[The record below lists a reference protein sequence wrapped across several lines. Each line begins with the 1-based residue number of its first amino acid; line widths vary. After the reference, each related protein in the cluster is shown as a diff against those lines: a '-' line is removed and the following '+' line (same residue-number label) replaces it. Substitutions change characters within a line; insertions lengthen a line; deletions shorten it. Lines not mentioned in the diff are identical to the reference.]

1 MNGRDRLITFS
12 DSDVAA
18 LPLLIDDDEDINSS
32 FQHYHPTLKPVI
44 MRGVAMHLAEWP
56 SHLFSIFTTVCI
68 VSAAFIA
75 LTFVTI
81 ILFAADRKPSVSRN
95 VEIEEYPNVYC
106 IKHASHAWTQ
116 DELCAIESSAREFPD
131 LHVYLVNLQRHV
143 PEASSPP
150 VNTSLML
157 NFDATEDA
165 VSALTERYTNVRSID
180 IVASTF
186 FSKSILGDVYTK
198 FDGTLLEIAVKSQLL
213 WTYAGIA
220 LEPLQID
227 GIKYLKDYLCRSNEL
242 CKPMKNAV
250 ISADGS
256 LLVSPVP
263 CHTFFEAILKKLARE
278 SQDTKKTVRDA
289 YNSFCAR
296 REKCIGVEILNNI
309 SWNISHRF
317 TCPVIFPER
326 AHRS

>member
-1 MNGRDRLITFS
+1 MNGRERLITFS
-12 DSDVAA
+12 DNDAEA
-18 LPLLIDDDEDINSS
+18 QPLLIDDDEDINSS
-32 FQHYHPTLKPVI
+32 FQHYYPALKPVI

-75 LTFVTI
+75 LAFVTI
-81 ILFAADRKPSVSRN
+81 ILFAVDRKPSVSRN
-95 VEIEEYPNVYC
+95 VEIEDYPNVYC

-116 DELCAIESSAREFPD
+116 DELCAIESSAREFPE

-143 PEASSPP
+143 PETSSAP
-150 VNTSLML
+150 VNTSLTL
-157 NFDATEDA
+157 NFGATEDA

-180 IVASTF
+180 IVASTLF
-186 FSKSILGDVYTK
+186 RKSILGEVYTK
-198 FDGTLLEIAVKSQLL
+198 FDGKLLEIAVKSQLL

-220 LEPLQID
+220 VNPLQID

-242 CKPMKNAV
+242 CKPMKNAA
-250 ISADGS
+250 ISTDGS
-256 LLVSPVP
+256 LQVSPVP
-263 CHTFFEAILKKLARE
+263 CHAFFEVILKKLAAE
-278 SQDTKKTVRDA
+278 SRDEKKCMRDA
-289 YNSFCAR
+289 YNSFCAG

-317 TCPVIFPER
+317 TCPVIFPEGV
-326 AHRS
+326 HRS

>member
-81 ILFAADRKPSVSRN
+81 ILFAADRKPRCRY
-95 VEIEEYPNVYC
+95 EI
-106 IKHASHAWTQ
+106 
-116 DELCAIESSAREFPD
+116 
-131 LHVYLVNLQRHV
+131 VYLVNLQRHV